1 LALFTLSTSLPV
13 PHPLYH
19 SIFILRGECSSWIL
33 RVSKGF
39 PVKNGRTKVLPLRQK
54 IDILA

>member
-1 LALFTLSTSLPV
+1 VTGLLALFTLSTSLPV

-33 RVSKGF
+33 RVSKE
-39 PVKNGRTKVLPLRQK
+39 VSR
-54 IDILA
+54 